1 MFPIFYT
8 WDDDG
13 QEKCTDRHVQR
24 EGGKYE
30 ELLVAVSVCCFKLSV
45 SLNLFLPKIITL
57 AKRSWQLQGPHFPLA
72 IVNNVSVANQL
83 YPVAVHQHTE
93 VI

>member
-1 MFPIFYT
+1 MDKKSVRIDMSKERGENMKSFWWQF
-8 WDDDG
+8 
-13 QEKCTDRHVQR
+13 QS
-24 EGGKYE
+24 
-30 ELLVAVSVCCFKLSV
+30 VASKLSV

-57 AKRSWQLQGPHFPLA
+57 AKRSWQLQGPQFPLA